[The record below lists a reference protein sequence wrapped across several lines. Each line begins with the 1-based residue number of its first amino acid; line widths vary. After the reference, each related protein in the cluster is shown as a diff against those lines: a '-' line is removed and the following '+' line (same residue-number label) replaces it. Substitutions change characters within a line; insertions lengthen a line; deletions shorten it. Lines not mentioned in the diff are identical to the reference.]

1 MTDIPPD
8 RDTLPDEIPPDYTR
22 LGFRELQRLVKS
34 RELPAD
40 GNAVQLVEKLRAWD
54 AEHGKE
60 PDLTVPDADEDDDGF
75 DLLADDDDEPAPE
88 QPPGGEGGASLPSPP
103 DGPVLGTVTSA
114 APAVVVV
121 AADPDAPATPPAM
134 LRHGTPN
141 MAARDGVVKVGET
154 HTAAEVRAYR
164 REYVIG
170 DRELTDVDHFRYI
183 AETHA
188 AAAAEG
194 LTTKGG
200 TTIGERVGF
209 GRDADGRRTAIYQVP
224 LRRVR

>member
-60 PDLTVPDADEDDDGF
+60 PDLTVPDADEEDDF
-75 DLLADDDDEPAPE
+75 DLLADDEPAPE

-103 DGPVLGTVTSA
+103 DGPVLGTMTSA

-188 AAAAEG
+188 AAATEG
-194 LTTKGG
+194 LVTKGG